1 MRDNQPVTQR
11 EYKLSDQHLLIT
23 RTDLEGRITYANA
36 AFVEVSGFTHEELI
50 GAHHNLV
57 RHPDMPQEAF
67 ADLWQTL
74 KQGETWQGVIKNRR
88 KNGDHYWVQATVT
101 PILEEGKCLGY
112 TSVRVKADPATAEK
126 AAHDYARLREGRTRH
141 LAFRQGQLV
150 RRGPLGLIARLN
162 LHTIRAKLVMMTL
175 VPVLLLMLSGA
186 AGLYGLQVSGDRV
199 AQLNNNGVQDIAD
212 LQRIDQLLS
221 QLMIDLERPVRNPR
235 ALRLEQIHEL
245 DDEVNVVIE
254 RVESSWESFLEGE
267 DATQPEIASL
277 DGQLEVAVEEGIRP
291 TMLALIEGSGFAA
304 YEAFNDVLR
313 AQVELIGQSINV
325 LVEDKLIF
333 ANALAEEAAQG
344 QALMLKGQVIAV
356 SLGVAFLIM
365 LGLWTMASI
374 TRPLRRAVDFTLQV
388 ASGNLAVRSPE
399 QRRDEVGILLKALNM
414 MRKSLYTTTHSVQQG
429 IEVVTPASRS
439 IARGN
444 EDLSA
449 RTEQQAASLQETA
462 SSMEEM
468 TTTVQ
473 QNTDNARQASGLAL
487 DNAGRVR
494 DTGELMH
501 GVVKTMER
509 ITASSNKMTD
519 IINVIDGIAFQ
530 TNILALNAS
539 VEAARAGEQGR
550 GFAVVAGE
558 VRSLAGRSADA
569 AKEIRQLI
577 DGSSSEIKEGAAQV
591 QKAESAMAEVVS
603 ASTRVNDIMGEI
615 TAASEEQSSGIG
627 QINQAITEMDQVTQQ
642 NAERV
647 QQSARAASDLQYQA
661 EQLAQAIRVFRLRG
675 AGPEQVEAIES
686 VQPAARA
693 EAPRANVPPLQ
704 HDPRPVKSSPS
715 KQGKAASSMD
725 EEWETF

>member
-1 MRDNQPVTQR
+1 MRDNRPVTQR
-11 EYKLSDQHLLIT
+11 EYELNDQHLLIT
-23 RTDLEGRITYANA
+23 RTDLEGHITYANT
-36 AFVEVSGFTHEELI
+36 AFVEVSGFSHDELI
-50 GAHHNLV
+50 GAPHNLI
-57 RHPDMPQEAF
+57 RHPDMPSAAF
-67 ADLWQTL
+67 VDLWRSL
-74 KQGETWQGVIKNRR
+74 KAGETWQGVIKNRR
-88 KNGDHYWVQATVT
+88 KNGDHYWVQSTIT
-101 PILEEGKCLGY
+101 PILEDGKCQGY
-112 TSVRVKADPATAEK
+112 TSVRTKADPALVETLESA
-126 AAHDYARLREGRTRH
+126 YGRIREGRARRWT
-141 LAFRQGQLV
+141 FRQGQLV
-150 RRGPLGLIARLN
+150 RRGPLGLLARLN
-162 LHTIRAKLVMMTL
+162 LHTIRAKLVIMTL
-175 VPVLLLMLSGA
+175 VPVLLLLLSGA

-221 QLMIDLERPVRNPR
+221 QLMVDLERPVRNPR
-235 ALRLEQIHEL
+235 ALRTEQVHELADEVVGITERIEASWQSFL
-245 DDEVNVVIE
+245 DDEDV
-254 RVESSWESFLEGE
+254 S
-267 DATQPEIASL
+267 QPEIVTL
-277 DGQLEVAVEEGIRP
+277 DGQLDVAIEDGIQP
-291 TMLALIEGSGFAA
+291 TMAALIEGSGFAA

-313 AQVELIGQSINV
+313 VEVEAIGQSINI
-325 LVEDKLIF
+325 LVEGKLAF
-333 ANALAEEAAQG
+333 ADELAEQAAQE
-344 QALMLKGQVIAV
+344 QALILKGQVIAV
-356 SLGVAFLIM
+356 SLGVAFLIL
-365 LGLWTMASI
+365 LGLWTMGSI
-374 TRPLRRAVDFTLQV
+374 NRPLRRAVDFTLQV
-388 ASGNLAVRSPE
+388 ASGNLAARSPD
-399 QRRDEVGILLKALNM
+399 QRRDEVGVLLRAM
-414 MRKSLYTTTHSVQQG
+414 DIMRKSLYSTTYSVQQG
-429 IEVVTPASRS
+429 IEVVNPASRS

-494 DTGELMH
+494 DTGDLMN

-550 GFAVVAGE
+550 GFAVVAEE

-577 DGSSSEIKEGAAQV
+577 DGSAGEIREGAAQV
-591 QKAESAMAEVVS
+591 QKAESAMAEVVA
-603 ASTRVNDIMGEI
+603 ASSRVNDIMGEI

-647 QQSARAASDLQYQA
+647 QQSARAASDLRHQA
-661 EQLAQAIRVFRLRG
+661 E
-675 AGPEQVEAIES
+675 
-686 VQPAARA
+686 
-693 EAPRANVPPLQ
+693 
-704 HDPRPVKSSPS
+704 
-715 KQGKAASSMD
+715 
-725 EEWETF
+725 

>member
-23 RTDLEGRITYANA
+23 RTDLEGHITYANA
-36 AFVEVSGFTHEELI
+36 AFVEVSGFSHDELI
-50 GAHHNLV
+50 GSPHNLI
-57 RHPDMPQEAF
+57 RHPDMPAEAF
-67 ADLWQTL
+67 ADLWQTI
-74 KQGETWQGVIKNRR
+74 KQGDTWQGVVKNRR
-88 KNGDHYWVQATVT
+88 KDGDHYWVHATVT

-112 TSVRVKADPATAEK
+112 TSVRAKVDPATAER
-126 AAHDYARLREGRTRH
+126 AAGDYARLREGRARH

-150 RRGPLGLIARLN
+150 RRGPLGFLARLN
-162 LHTIRAKLVMMTL
+162 LRTIRAKLVMMTL
-175 VPVLLLMLSGA
+175 VPVLLLLLSGA
-186 AGLYGLQVSGDRV
+186 AGLYGLKVSGDRV

-245 DDEVNVVIE
+245 DDEVNVVVDRIE
-254 RVESSWESFLEGE
+254 ASWQSFLDGE
-267 DATQPEIASL
+267 DATQPEIATL
-277 DGQLEVAVEEGIRP
+277 DGQLDVAVQEGIRP
-291 TMLALIEGSGFAA
+291 TLAALIEGSGFAA

-313 AQVELIGQSINV
+313 AEVELIGQSINV
-325 LVEDKLIF
+325 LVEGKLAY
-333 ANALAEEAAQG
+333 ANVLAEEAAQG
-344 QALMLKGQVIAV
+344 QALMLKGQVVAV

-365 LGLWTMASI
+365 LGLWTMGSI

-399 QRRDEVGILLKALNM
+399 PRRDEVGMLLKALNT

-429 IEVVTPASRS
+429 IDVVTPASRS

-487 DNAGRVR
+487 DNASRVR
-494 DTGELMH
+494 DTGDLMH
-501 GVVKTMER
+501 GVVQTMER

-577 DGSSSEIKEGAAQV
+577 DGSASEIKEGAAQV
-591 QKAESAMAEVVS
+591 QKAESAMAEVVA

-675 AGPEQVEAIES
+675 AGPEQVEAMQQATDGREHS
-686 VQPAARA
+686 LRPA
-693 EAPRANVPPLQ
+693 VPALRQ
-704 HDPRPVKSSPS
+704 DPRPVKPSPA
-715 KQGKAASSMD
+715 KQGKAVSSMD